1 MMSLSLLRPSRR
13 SDIGGGDGA
22 SSRLRLEVC
31 PPSLLDEEP
40 EPRFSRCLQWLH
52 TRRPV
57 RKDTAAQRLREARE
71 EFALAL
77 DGIGTQHADFLQH
90 RLRHIKSMRELWHAR
105 PEMFGLIATHF
116 TESEAECRMT
126 PLNRHF
132 PTRSPGSGFTPLA

>member
-1 MMSLSLLRPSRR
+1 MMSLSLLTPGRR
-13 SDIGGGDGA
+13 GDIGGGEA

-31 PPSLLDEEP
+31 PPSLLDEP
-40 EPRFSRCLQWLH
+40 EPRFSRCLQWLRARQPARH
-52 TRRPV
+52 EAP
-57 RKDTAAQRLREARE
+57 AERLREARE
-71 EFALAL
+71 EFARAL

-116 TESEAECRMT
+116 TEYEAGCRMA

-132 PTRSPGSGFTPLA
+132 PTRSPRSGFAPLA